1 MALRDRGIRPV
12 TCNTYIGAMNAFCLW
27 LHEEEH
33 APARV
38 KQPKLRVERRLVTL
52 RDDAQLGALIG
63 FKPKTFQQAR
73 RDRDVPPRS
82 RSGGAKVPMSRRR
95 AAASTRHHTLSA
107 MFGYMRRP
115 LSG

>member
-1 MALRDRGIRPV
+1 
-12 TCNTYIGAMNAFCLW
+12 MNAFCLW

-38 KQPKLRVERRLVTL
+38 KQPKLRVERRLLTL

-73 RDRDVPPRS
+73 RDRDVPPRFS
-82 RSGGAKVPMSRRR
+82 LRWRE
-95 AAASTRHHTLSA
+95 AADVTEASSCLNAAPHIKA